1 MELFRCYDWNGFRVK
16 FEVLMLG
23 KFLMYELVVGYVVN
37 SNAGIHKV
45 TLDSLGW
52 WLDTASL
59 LLKVDLLLQL
69 LSWLGLA
76 VDSLMI

>member
-1 MELFRCYDWNGFRVK
+1 
-16 FEVLMLG
+16 
-23 KFLMYELVVGYVVN
+23 MYELVVGYVVK